1 MTDCFGNKTKY
12 VSKDKFRTFR
22 KHRNGADDVQNKP
35 EKSENKLYSK
45 VLLIISGLPVFSGVS
60 AVDPE

>member
-1 MTDCFGNKTKY
+1 MTDCFGNKTEY

-22 KHRNGADDVQNKP
+22 KHRNGADDVQNK
-35 EKSENKLYSK
+35 LYSK
-45 VLLIISGLPVFSGVS
+45 VLLIISGLPVFPGVS